1 MDQEWASGKHTA
13 VIWARNGQV
22 VATQHVIGVR
32 GVPERDILSLC
43 VMEWRLD
50 RFGNSSA
57 AAAVAV
63 AVAVAAVSP
72 QKGPKSDYLVKT
84 DLFVL

>member
-1 MDQEWASGKHTA
+1 M
-13 VIWARNGQV
+13 
-22 VATQHVIGVR
+22 R

-57 AAAVAV
+57 AAAVV
-63 AVAVAAVSP
+63 VVAAVSP
-72 QKGPKSDYLVKT
+72 QKGPKRGYLLKT
-84 DLFVL
+84 DLLVL